1 VRLSRRTVAITDNP
15 FLKGE
20 EPAAS
25 PDEPLGVDDFLG
37 LGIVTSGPGAPAVAA
52 RGPASSMVLPR
63 RELTTQPLVCV
74 VGVHGGAGTS
84 SLTALLGE
92 GAFDAG
98 MCWPVAGG
106 WLRPLPTLAV
116 VLVARTHGAGLAAAD
131 LAARAWAAGELGE
144 SRLLGLV
151 LIDDAPHLTK
161 TQTAAAR
168 RLSGMTPNGW
178 HIAWQPQWRES
189 VPTSSDAP
197 SRVRKTLADIR
208 RKAAGP
214 EEPINF

>member
-1 VRLSRRTVAITDNP
+1 MRLSRSPGAIADNP
-15 FLKGE
+15 FLKPE
-20 EPAAS
+20 APVARPE
-25 PDEPLGVDDFLG
+25 EPLGLDPFLG
-37 LGIVTSGPGAPAVAA
+37 MGIATAGPGAPAVAA
-52 RGPASSMVLPR
+52 QGPASSMVLAR

-84 SLTALLGE
+84 SLAALLGE

-98 MCWPVAGG
+98 ICWPVAGG

-161 TQTAAAR
+161 TQLAAAR

-178 HIAWQPQWRES
+178 HIEWQPQWREFA
-189 VPTSSDAP
+189 PTAAP
-197 SRVRKTLADIR
+197 TRVRKTLADIR

-214 EEPINF
+214 EAPINS